1 MSRVSVMNFNHII
14 NYFARFLA
22 KGHYGANIALKD
34 LLMTEINLARSS
46 SRNADDAIENGLSLG
61 ILVPTAIPL
70 LSATALDQCCYVRSD
85 HCTDYFKV
93 TETGQGISIPFL
105 SQDRHRFLI
114 HEFDR
119 TAAALARK
127 PRWNGLCSVNI
138 AQHAVQHSQHA
149 STPAKPYALLH
160 DNEERD
166 IGDLIT
172 PLKHELRRLKV
183 WDIIDSRIVLPMRQ
197 RFTMM
202 AGLQWPWPEAIEV
215 EIKEIDERLKST
227 EARDQ
232 VDHSLLDREP
242 VHKMP
247 PYPDFMEAWSQI
259 EARSAYLQACIE
271 CFPSLKG
278 FSDVQMAV

>member
-1 MSRVSVMNFNHII
+1 MME
-14 NYFARFLA
+14 
-22 KGHYGANIALKD
+22 D
-34 LLMTEINLARSS
+34 NLVRTNPG
-46 SRNADDAIENGLSLG
+46 NADQAIENGLSLG
-61 ILVPTAIPL
+61 ILVPTAVPML
-70 LSATALDQCCYVRSD
+70 AATPIDRCRYLRSD
-85 HCTDYFKV
+85 SRFDLF
-93 TETGQGISIPFL
+93 EIIDTGKIISIPFHQ
-105 SQDRHRFLI
+105 QDRHRYLI

-183 WDIIDSRIVLPMRQ
+183 WDTIDTRIVLPMRQ
-197 RFTMM
+197 RFARM
-202 AGLQWPWPEAIEV
+202 AGLEWPWPEAIET
-215 EIKEIDERLKST
+215 EIKIIDERLKST

-232 VDHSLLDREP
+232 VDHSLLDQ
-242 VHKMP
+242 MP
-247 PYPDFMEAWSQI
+247 DQKHEPYPEFMEAWSQI

-271 CFPSLKG
+271 LFPSLKG
-278 FSDVQMAV
+278 FSNVQLAV

>member
-1 MSRVSVMNFNHII
+1 
-14 NYFARFLA
+14 
-22 KGHYGANIALKD
+22 
-34 LLMTEINLARSS
+34 MTEINLARSS

-61 ILVPTAIPL
+61 ILVPTAVPL
-70 LSATALDQCCYVRSD
+70 LSATPINLCRYIRSD
-85 HCTDYFKV
+85 YHSDHFTL
-93 TETGQGISIPFL
+93 TETGQGISIPFMPH
-105 SQDRHRFLI
+105 DRHRFLI

-127 PRWNGLCSVNI
+127 PRWNGLCSVSI

-149 STPAKPYALLH
+149 SPPAKAYALLH

-183 WDIIDSRIVLPMRQ
+183 WDTIDTRIVLPMRQ
-197 RFTMM
+197 RFTRM
-202 AGLQWPWPEAIEV
+202 AGLQWPWPDAIEA
-215 EIKEIDERLKST
+215 EIKIIDERLKST

-232 VDHSLLDREP
+232 VDHSLIDQ
-242 VHKMP
+242 MP
-247 PYPDFMEAWSQI
+247 EQKHEPYPEFMEAWSQI

-271 CFPSLKG
+271 YFPSLKG